1 MRLLEC
7 GPDGGFAVTEN
18 LRDDENLEYAILSH
32 TWESEEVTFED
43 LKNGT
48 WKNKAGFRKIRFCV
62 FLQARDSPDS
72 S

>member
-7 GPDGGFAVTEN
+7 GPDGGFAVTES
-18 LRDDENLEYAILSH
+18 LRDNENLEYAMLLH

-43 LKNGT
+43 SKNGT
-48 WKNKAGFRKIRFCV
+48 WKNKAGFRKIRFYV
-62 FLQARDSPDS
+62 FLRARDSPGS